1 LNFDSCARIKKE
13 QTVMSTSKWTLR
25 PSLMRRSI
33 QGARA
38 AGIEIAQINVA
49 PDGSISIVPERAEDK
64 PAADDTV
71 KDLDRWLDKRVEW
84 NARTA

>member
-1 LNFDSCARIKKE
+1 
-13 QTVMSTSKWTLR
+13 MSTSKWTLR

-49 PDGSISIVPERAEDK
+49 PDGSISIVPERAEERRHHLFLSIR
-64 PAADDTV
+64 AAHV
-71 KDLDRWLDKRVEW
+71 
-84 NARTA
+84 

>member
-1 LNFDSCARIKKE
+1 
-13 QTVMSTSKWTLR
+13 MSTSKWTLR

-38 AGIEIAQINVA
+38 AGIEIAQFNVA
-49 PDGSISIVPERAEDK
+49 PDGTITIVPRGAEDK

-84 NARTA
+84 NVVMA